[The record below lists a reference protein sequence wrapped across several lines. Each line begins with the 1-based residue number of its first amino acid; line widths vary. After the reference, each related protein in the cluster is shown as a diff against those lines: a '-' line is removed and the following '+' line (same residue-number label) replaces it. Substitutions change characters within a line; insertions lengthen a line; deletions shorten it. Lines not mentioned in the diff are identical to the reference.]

1 LAARDE
7 SPLKQSREFIAMHN
21 RKRFTEEEV
30 TRGLLIERATRG
42 VEQLRRAALA
52 AEEEFRYELG
62 LTAPEL
68 RESAYNLIHYLAV
81 RRHDVRP
88 LQDDLSRLGLSSL
101 GRLEAHVLAS
111 LNAVLAAL
119 CALRGQ
125 PVGEE
130 IREAPPIN
138 FDSGDAILA
147 EHANAILGPYG
158 EGSKTRIMVTMP
170 SEAAEDPE
178 LIRDLVAGGMQIAR
192 INCAHDSPRG
202 WERMLK
208 HLRRAERE
216 TGRTCRVSFDLA
228 GPKLRT
234 GDIAP
239 GPQVAKWRPERD
251 RLGKMVEPARVRF
264 VRQIDDIEHDE
275 PGIPVEGDITR
286 EAKVGDVIELTDTRG
301 RERILQVVAAGKGEC
316 TCETDTTAYV
326 VPGTALKLLRKDKTV
341 TKGEIGALPPA
352 PQWIALRPGDP
363 LDVVRGDE
371 PGRDAVHDEE
381 GSILEPAAVSCSLP
395 EVFRSVRVGER
406 ILFDD
411 GKISGVIRAVTDDR
425 IRVEVASAVG
435 GAAKLRGE
443 KGINLPDSILH
454 LPALTEKDIEDLAFV
469 AKHGDMVA
477 LSFVQ
482 RPEDIDA
489 LHAELTR
496 LEAPRLGVV
505 LKIET
510 QAAFN
515 RLPSLLLGAMRR
527 PPVAVM
533 VARGDLGVEVGF
545 ERLSEVQ
552 EEILWLCEAAHVPV
566 IWATQV
572 LESLAKGGLPS
583 RAEVT
588 DAAMAGRAECVMLN
602 KGPYIY
608 ETLRFL
614 TDVLMRMQSHQQK
627 KTARL
632 RKLQVSDASEFRTK
646 RSESTVEP
654 GKN

>member
-1 LAARDE
+1 MLE
-7 SPLKQSREFIAMHN
+7 
-21 RKRFTEEEV
+21 RKRFTEEEI
-30 TRGLLIERATRG
+30 TRGLLVERATRG

-52 AEEEFRYELG
+52 AEEEFGYELG

-101 GRLEAHVLAS
+101 GRMEAHVLAS

-119 CALRGQ
+119 YALRGQ
-125 PVGEE
+125 PVRQEVP
-130 IREAPPIN
+130 ATLPIN
-138 FDSGDAILA
+138 FDTGDAVLA
-147 EHANAILGPYG
+147 EHANAVLGAG
-158 EGSKTRIMVTMP
+158 SEGGGTRIMVTMP
-170 SEAAEDPE
+170 SEAADDPD
-178 LIRDLVAGGMQIAR
+178 LIRDLLAGGMQVAR
-192 INCAHDSPRG
+192 INCAHDSPAV
-202 WERMLK
+202 WQRMLE

-216 TGRTCRVSFDLA
+216 TGHTCRVSFDLA

-234 GDIAP
+234 GNIEP
-239 GPQVAKWRPERD
+239 GPEVAKWRPERD
-251 RLGKMVEPARVRF
+251 RLGKVVEPARVRF
-264 VRQIDDIEHDE
+264 VAHVDDSEQDE
-275 PGIPVEGDITR
+275 PGIPVEGDIVA
-286 EAKVGDVIELTDTRG
+286 EARPGDVIELTDTRD
-301 RERILQVVAAGKGEC
+301 RERSLQVVASRRHEC
-316 TCETDTTAYV
+316 TCETEFTAYV
-326 VPGTALKLLRKDKTV
+326 VPGTPLKLVRKGKTV
-341 TKGEIGALPPA
+341 AKGAIGALPPA
-352 PQWIALRPGDP
+352 PQWIALRQGDL
-363 LDVVRGDE
+363 LDVVRGDA
-371 PGRDAVHDEE
+371 PGRDAVLDDE
-381 GSILEPAAVSCSLP
+381 GSVLEPATVSCSLP
-395 EVFRSVRVGER
+395 EVFCSVRVGER

-411 GKISGVIRAVTDDR
+411 GKIGGVIRAASEDR
-425 IRVEVASAVG
+425 LRVEVASAAG
-435 GAAKLRGE
+435 GIAKLRGE
-443 KGINLPDSILH
+443 KGINLPDSILQ
-454 LPALTEKDIEDLAFV
+454 LPALTAKDIEDLAFV
-469 AKHGDMVA
+469 AQHADLVA

-482 RPEDIDA
+482 RPEDIEA
-489 LHAELTR
+489 LHAELAR

-515 RLPSLLLGAMRR
+515 RLPSLLLTAMRR

-588 DAAMAGRAECVMLN
+588 DAAMASRAECVMLN
-602 KGPYIY
+602 KGPYIR

-614 TDVLMRMQSHQQK
+614 TDVLQRMQSHQQK

-632 RKLQVSDASEFRTK
+632 RKLQVSDAAQFRAK
-646 RSESTVEP
+646 HDDAQEP
-654 GKN
+654 SAAAER